1 MKEIPSTIEY
11 PENQNIPIW
20 RYLSFSKFMDLISTN
35 SIFFSRAD
43 KFEDNFEGFVNKAH
57 QNWIAEEFKRFKTF
71 EELKSNLE
79 YLYEKSKESTLISYE
94 GI

>member
-11 PENQNIPIW
+11 PENKNIPIW

-43 KFEDNFEGFVNKAH
+43 KFEDNFEG
-57 QNWIAEEFKRFKTF
+57 
-71 EELKSNLE
+71 
-79 YLYEKSKESTLISYE
+79 
-94 GI
+94 